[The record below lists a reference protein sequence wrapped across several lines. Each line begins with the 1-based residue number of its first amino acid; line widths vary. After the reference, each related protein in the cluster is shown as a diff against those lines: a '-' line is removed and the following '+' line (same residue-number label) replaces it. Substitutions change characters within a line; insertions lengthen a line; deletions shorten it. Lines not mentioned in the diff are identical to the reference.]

1 MGFKN
6 VSLIDAHGFHAGDVI
21 VAHGN
26 NIIPNDFRAELLSLA
41 LHIIHEFRS
50 HNAVGETR
58 KILHFSGVDELPA
71 WGQRTRD
78 DQWFESSPAQVYG
91 RGISG
96 RAGSDNNHIS
106 QITHIPT
113 VANHQSNQPRTA
125 RFHAF
130 LFLMAYYQVLSK
142 PDHLQSFT

>member
-50 HNAVGETR
+50 HNAVGETW

-78 DQWFESSPAQVYG
+78 D
-91 RGISG
+91 
-96 RAGSDNNHIS
+96 
-106 QITHIPT
+106 
-113 VANHQSNQPRTA
+113 
-125 RFHAF
+125 
-130 LFLMAYYQVLSK
+130 
-142 PDHLQSFT
+142 

>member
-50 HNAVGETR
+50 HNAVGETW
-58 KILHFSGVDELPA
+58 KILHFSGVDELPPGVSA
-71 WGQRTRD
+71 
-78 DQWFESSPAQVYG
+78 PAMTSGLNPARPKYMAAVYP
-91 RGISG
+91 
-96 RAGSDNNHIS
+96 AGPDPTI
-106 QITHIPT
+106 ITSRKSLIFP
-113 VANHQSNQPRTA
+113 
-125 RFHAF
+125 
-130 LFLMAYYQVLSK
+130 L
-142 PDHLQSFT
+142 